1 MRFFHQTNIDF
12 VGKRKQFFTIS
23 VIVLLLGIVLTIV
36 SPPKFGIDFTGGTEV
51 GVKFTT
57 EVSSSEV
64 RDAVD
69 EAGFS
74 SAEIKTFG
82 GPKSFLIRVQSS
94 GNTPEELK
102 NALNTAFP
110 DNAHE
115 TLKVD
120 KIGPKIGD
128 EMRGQAL
135 WAILLSVIAITLYIA
150 FRFEFTFGIGAIVA
164 LVHDVTIAFTF
175 IVLFQI
181 ISPFGLEIDQS
192 ILAGMLTVIGFS
204 INDTV
209 IVFDRI
215 RENRNNYKG
224 RSFVDI
230 VNQSIN
236 ETLSRTVNTTIT
248 AELVLLI
255 LLFFGG
261 ESLQG
266 FAFTMA
272 IGFLVGT
279 YSSIFIATPFV
290 IWYMSKIKKMDV
302 GKLKVNEVTA

>member
-1 MRFFHQTNIDF
+1 M
-12 VGKRKQFFTIS
+12 
-23 VIVLLLGIVLTIV
+23 
-36 SPPKFGIDFTGGTEV
+36 
-51 GVKFTT
+51 
-57 EVSSSEV
+57 
-64 RDAVD
+64 
-69 EAGFS
+69 
-74 SAEIKTFG
+74 
-82 GPKSFLIRVQSS
+82 
-94 GNTPEELK
+94 
-102 NALNTAFP
+102 
-110 DNAHE
+110 
-115 TLKVD
+115 KVD